1 VTVLTDQHI
10 AESLSRAYVRAI
22 AGRAGLNLAIRE
34 YDYGVD
40 GSFDEVVI
48 RQNRRVESG
57 FSLSFQLK
65 ASTQWQLEPAHIIYD
80 LEAKTYNDLILRRS
94 IRAATPCILILL
106 ALPPDS
112 EQWLI
117 CEESQLRLQG
127 TCYWEY
133 LSGGLSENRQSVRI
147 RVLRTQRL
155 TPKSLLSLVGNVRIG
170 EWP

>member
-1 VTVLTDQHI
+1 MLGFSRSVIAKATVLTDQHI

-65 ASTQWQLEPAHIIYD
+65 ASTQWQLDPSEVIYD
-80 LEAKTYNDLILRRS
+80 LEVKN
-94 IRAATPCILILL
+94 
-106 ALPPDS
+106 
-112 EQWLI
+112 
-117 CEESQLRLQG
+117 LQ
-127 TCYWEY
+127 
-133 LSGGLSENRQSVRI
+133 RP
-147 RVLRTQRL
+147 RTQTQHQNRYPLHPAPISPPRRL
-155 TPKSLLSLVGNVRIG
+155 RAMANL
-170 EWP
+170 

>member
-1 VTVLTDQHI
+1 VLTEQHI
-10 AESLSRAYVRAI
+10 AESLSRAYIRAI

-40 GSFDEVVI
+40 GSFDEVIV

-65 ASTQWQLEPAHIIYD
+65 ASTLWQLDATYVAYD

-94 IRAATPCILILL
+94 MRAAIPCILILL

-112 EQWLI
+112 AQWLV
-117 CEESQLRLQG
+117 CEESELKLRG
-127 TCYWEY
+127 TCYWQY
-133 LSGGLSENRQSVRI
+133 ISGELSENRQSVRI
-147 RVLRTQRL
+147 RIPRSHRL
-155 TPKSLLSLVGNVRIG
+155 TPESLLTLINNVKTG

>member
-1 VTVLTDQHI
+1 MLTEQHI
-10 AESLSRAYVRAI
+10 AEALSRAYVRAI

-40 GSFDEVVI
+40 GSFDEVVV

-65 ASTQWQLEPAHIIYD
+65 ASTQWQLDDIQVIYD

-94 IRAATPCILILL
+94 MRSATPCILILL
-106 ALPPDS
+106 ALPLDS
-112 EQWLI
+112 RQWLI
-117 CEESQLRLQG
+117 CEETQLRLQG

-133 LSGGLSENRQSVRI
+133 LSGRLSENRQSVRI
-147 RVLRTQRL
+147 RIPRSQRL
-155 TPKSLLSLVGNVRIG
+155 TPESLLTLIENVKTG
-170 EWP
+170 EW